1 MKNMFKNIVIIVVV
15 LGCIAP
21 LMAQDS
27 KLALLVQKS
36 PEYGGSVTPLAG
48 VNMAGERQ
56 LVEINAVPK
65 QGYEFVYWLGD
76 VTEPTN
82 RNTTVLLDSP
92 KIVVAVFERAE
103 LVTVPSSGVSAA
115 PASGGG
121 ARVSSASPAPGIRGL
136 SSAGYASPPI
146 KPNPTPTPV
155 PEPATML
162 ILGAGALMLARKRR
176 S

>member
-1 MKNMFKNIVIIVVV
+1 VRDLFKKIVIVVLV

-21 LMAQDS
+21 LMAQDG

-48 VNMAGERQ
+48 VRMAGERQ

-65 QGYEFVYWLGD
+65 QGYVFVYWLGD
-76 VTEPTN
+76 VTKPTN
-82 RNTTVLLDSP
+82 RNTTVLVDSP

-103 LVTVPSSGVSAA
+103 LVTVPSSG
-115 PASGGG
+115 GGG
-121 ARVSSASPAPGIRGL
+121 RVSSTSPAPEIRGL
-136 SSAGYASPPI
+136 SSAGYASPPT
-146 KPNPTPTPV
+146 KPTPTPIPV

-162 ILGAGALMLARKRR
+162 ILGVGALMLARRRR